1 MQTGGFVMK
10 NHWVLHNVVS
20 YLVTG
25 REMLGRNYHLQNMTT
40 LDVNDRLKQAAW
52 FLLMGPVILP
62 SNQKNSPITKGHFLA
77 VCHLHHQNQLSMIQ
91 FLISNILVEY
101 SLVTIMNL
109 SNMKLQKMQMNTV
122 CLTKEVLKIELTS

>member
-10 NHWVLHNVVS
+10 NHSVLHNVVS

-25 REMLGRNYHLQNMTT
+25 REMLGRNDRLQNMTT

-52 FLLMGPVILP
+52 FLLMGPVILS

-91 FLISNILVEY
+91 FLISNILVQY

-109 SNMKLQKMQMNTV
+109 SNMKLQKMQMNIV

>member
-1 MQTGGFVMK
+1 MRTGGFVMK
-10 NHWVLHNVVS
+10 NHSVLHNVVS

-52 FLLMGPVILP
+52 FLLMGPVILS
-62 SNQKNSPITKGHFLA
+62 SNQKNSQITKGHILA

-91 FLISNILVEY
+91 FLISNILVQY

-109 SNMKLQKMQMNTV
+109 SNMKLQKMQKNTV

>member
-1 MQTGGFVMK
+1 MRTGGFVMK
-10 NHWVLHNVVS
+10 NHSVLHNAVS

-25 REMLGRNYHLQNMTT
+25 RGMLGRNYHLQNMTI

-62 SNQKNSPITKGHFLA
+62 SNQKDSQILMCHLLA

>member
-10 NHWVLHNVVS
+10 NHSVLHNVVS

-52 FLLMGPVILP
+52 FLLMGPVILS
-62 SNQKNSPITKGHFLA
+62 SNQKNSQITKGHILA
-77 VCHLHHQNQLSMIQ
+77 VCHLHHQIQLSMIQ
-91 FLISNILVEY
+91 FLISNILVQY

-109 SNMKLQKMQMNTV
+109 SNMKLQKMQKNTV

>member
-10 NHWVLHNVVS
+10 NHSVLHNVVS

-25 REMLGRNYHLQNMTT
+25 REMLGRNYHLQNMTI

-52 FLLMGPVILP
+52 FLLMGPVILS

>member
-1 MQTGGFVMK
+1 MQTGGSVMK

-62 SNQKNSPITKGHFLA
+62 SDQKDSQILMCHLVA

-91 FLISNILVEY
+91 FLISNILVENC
-101 SLVTIMNL
+101 LVTIMNL
-109 SNMKLQKMQMNTV
+109 SNMKLQKMQKNTV